1 MELSYIETADI
12 KLNITKAGFI
22 LGELLQCFK
31 YHKYTIKRYV
41 KDYELILFEKPG
53 GHFYINGKR
62 YDIRGRDI
70 RLYKPGDYVYSYQFN
85 DIYIIHFNIGDGEYC
100 RNPEIDSIIPYMSA
114 VNYEDIKTQMI
125 ALTQAY
131 LNNDIIARNVSF
143 WTLISKLKENQ
154 CLHENRKRTSS
165 SQIVN
170 KTKSYIENNYAKQI
184 KLIDI
189 GNALH
194 HHPCYVHQVFSKE
207 TGMTPSDYLLSVRI
221 RHAETL
227 LLLENMSIATIAEK
241 TGFCNTSYF
250 IKQFKKINSISPGE
264 YRKNIISNYNG

>member
-41 KDYELILFEKPG
+41 KDYELILFEKAG

-154 CLHENRKRTSS
+154 CLYENRKRTSS